1 MIGEVVIA
9 TAIYLFYWKV
19 NYMITEVE
27 LPKLNSRKKVFTRII
42 DISNGEVLVSAELT
56 PAAAKRMIK
65 HYEVFGIYGKV
76 A

>member
-1 MIGEVVIA
+1 
-9 TAIYLFYWKV
+9 
-19 NYMITEVE
+19 MITEIE
-27 LPKLNSRKKVFTRII
+27 LPKLNSRKKVSTRII
-42 DISNGEVLVSAELT
+42 DITTGEELVSAELT

>member
-1 MIGEVVIA
+1 MII
-9 TAIYLFYWKV
+9 
-19 NYMITEVE
+19 EVE

-42 DISNGEVLVSAELT
+42 DITTGEELVSAELT
-56 PAAAKRMIK
+56 PAAIKRFIK